1 VSSRTR
7 GWCSFVDNC
16 LADALKVGAAIEEID
31 ILDLQTR
38 VAQTDD
44 VDIQLVYNS
53 LMNGSSNHLQAF
65 TGVLAQET
73 GRFISHK
80 ISLAKRIRG

>member
-7 GWCSFVDNC
+7 GWCSFVDNG

-38 VAQTDD
+38 VAQTDNA
-44 VDIQLVYNS
+44 DIPLAYNN
-53 LMNGSSNHLQAF
+53 LMNGSSNHRRLSQ
-65 TGVLAQET
+65 VY
-73 GRFISHK
+73 
-80 ISLAKRIRG
+80 